1 MLQYSREVPYSVPD
15 FDSALT
21 ATVDHVRA
29 HLSAC
34 GDERDSEDALYS
46 RVAVTYL
53 GLEDPARVRVTG
65 ALDVELPAYELDDSP
80 VEPVAG
86 EGYVVDRGEGELR

>member
-15 FDSALT
+15 FDSALA

-34 GDERDSEDALYS
+34 ADRGDSEDALYS

-65 ALDVELPAYELDDSP
+65 ALDADPTGYELDELP

-86 EGYVVDRGEGELR
+86 EAYVVDRGEGELL